1 MQNQSFHNKYIF
13 QNVQIADNFKQS
25 LHTDM
30 YDPRWKKISSQNNQT
45 KEIVDFLNVHL
56 QFNF

>member
-45 KEIVDFLNVHL
+45 KEIVDFSNVHL